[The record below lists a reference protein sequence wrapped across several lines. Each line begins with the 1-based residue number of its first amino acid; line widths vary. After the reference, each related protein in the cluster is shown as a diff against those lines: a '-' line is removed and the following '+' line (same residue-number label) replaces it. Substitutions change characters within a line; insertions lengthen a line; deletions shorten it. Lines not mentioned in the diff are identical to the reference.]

1 MSIEY
6 YILVV
11 INFNVY
17 VLIDIV
23 GYKKLYF
30 YTLSPKVGENLVA
43 LKPLYTQLKIQKNVQ
58 TCNSILVLG
67 VEYSLNSPSS
77 FHNMGTNN
85 K

>member
-1 MSIEY
+1 MFMFLL
-6 YILVV
+6 ILLATK
-11 INFNVY
+11 NF
-17 VLIDIV
+17 I
-23 GYKKLYF
+23 F

-58 TCNSILVLG
+58 TCNFILVLG